1 MKRSGIDDLLQA
13 HRVGTVETDREF
25 TLDSLRARKKL
36 AGSQLAPGLWL
47 VKLVQAAVVSKASRI
62 EVRFGQRQV
71 EFRADG
77 GEWQD
82 DPKQVTST
90 LLSGELPREPFLFH
104 LLAGLRGS
112 IFEDTV
118 DAVWTMADRHS
129 VFEVRFSSDG
139 TRVSQEAREE
149 PGESWFR
156 LRTSRPLRW
165 PHSKD
170 IFHMPLK
177 QLLQRTADEYLALHK
192 YCWSC
197 PVPLKVDGRP
207 LECRYRYSPAPDETS
222 VIKLSQQLAIT
233 SPNVPK
239 PTVLL
244 RREMKRPPDRPMM
257 ELNWPRGVGAHENF
271 LHDEVLAERKK
282 EILLEDTW
290 IRIPLREGTPPGG
303 YLLLL
308 FGHQVDSEIEFYCD
322 GARVDCL
329 VLPWKSGRSKVG
341 GIEIPQNAYK
351 IGLRVLLPVTT
362 EELDLSHFKV
372 RNKEK
377 ILEQSFP
384 DLKQL
389 VRDSA
394 ELCAEQGKNFKYV
407 MAPRPDSAA
416 GKVGSALLGAV
427 MRVHLPL
434 RLAGKMVF
442 KSELKSLLKSLDEEE
457 PQAVSAD

>member
-1 MKRSGIDDLLQA
+1 M
-13 HRVGTVETDREF
+13 GTVETDREF

-62 EVRFGQRQV
+62 EVRFGRRQV

-77 GEWQD
+77 GELKD
-82 DPKQVTST
+82 DPKQVVTT

-129 VFEVRFSSDG
+129 IFEVRFSSDG
-139 TRVSQEAREE
+139 TQVSQESREE

-165 PHSKD
+165 PQSKD
-170 IFHMPLK
+170 VFHMPLK
-177 QLLQRTADEYLALHK
+177 QLIQRTADEYLALHK

-207 LECRYRYSPAPDETS
+207 LECRYRYSPAPDETN
-222 VIKLSQQLAIT
+222 VFKLSQQLAIT

-244 RREMKRPPDRPMM
+244 CREIELPPDRPTM
-257 ELNWPRGVGAHENF
+257 ELNWPRGVGTHENF
-271 LHDEVLAERKK
+271 LHGEVLAERKK
-282 EILLEDTW
+282 EVLLEDTW
-290 IRIPLREGTPPGG
+290 IRVPLKDQQAGG
-303 YLLLL
+303 GFLLLL
-308 FGHQVDSEIEFYCD
+308 FGTQVESEVEFYCD

-329 VLPWKSGRSKVG
+329 ELPWRSRAKKLG
-341 GIEIPQNAYK
+341 GKEIPQNAYK
-351 IGLRVLLPVTT
+351 VGLRILLPVAT

-372 RNKEK
+372 RDKEETLK
-377 ILEQSFP
+377 KSFP
-384 DLKQL
+384 HLKQL
-389 VRDSA
+389 IRDSV
-394 ELCAEQGKNFKYV
+394 ELCIEQGPNFKYL
-407 MAPRPDSAA
+407 MAPRPDSSA

-434 RLAGKMVF
+434 RLAGKIVF
-442 KSELKSLLKSLDEEE
+442 KSELKSLLDSLDEEE
-457 PQAVSAD
+457 PQTVSAD